1 MNKLLNLLL
10 IPLMVAFVSSA
21 VAQEGGKI
29 AVINPQKAIIQTDFA
44 QSKLA
49 ELRKDP
55 SFAENLKEIEEK
67 KKKYDD
73 LAAKIQKDQAVMNQQ
88 QLQAEAKKLQEIR
101 ADIEFTARKIQAA
114 EQDVLAQ
121 VGSELDRKLQTA
133 VEEIV
138 KTQNIGLLLNRQA
151 AVYVTGSYDITS
163 EVTDKLNQ
171 SN

>member
-1 MNKLLNLLL
+1 VNKLLKVLL
-10 IPLMVAFVSSA
+10 IPFMVAVSS
-21 VAQEGGKI
+21 VAIAQDSGKI

-49 ELRKDP
+49 ELRKDS
-55 SFAENLKEIEEK
+55 SFAENLKQIEDK
-67 KKKYDD
+67 KKQYDE
-73 LAAKIQKDQAVMNQQ
+73 LSAKIQKDQAVMNSQQ
-88 QLQAEAKKLQEIR
+88 IQAEAKKLQEIR

-114 EQDVLAQ
+114 EQDVLAA
-121 VGSELDRKLQTA
+121 VGRELDQKLQSV
-133 VEEIV
+133 VEDIV

-171 SN
+171 SK